1 VRRGVLFALS
11 KIVQVFPPYMLM
23 EDFTDK
29 LDEIQMWLYAIVN
42 TDTDDSTRVMGQA
55 VMFKLVESMQANTN
69 VGQLSL

>member
-1 VRRGVLFALS
+1 
-11 KIVQVFPPYMLM
+11 M